1 MAEDKFE
8 QAVIQKLVSEGWDYL
23 PAYSGVTVDKLH
35 QHWRDILNENN
46 AHRLEGTPLTDG
58 SGEGD
63 SVDPYVTQRL
73 KTPMG
78 LMGEPDDIA
87 WICVYLVSDESKF
100 ATGAEFVIDGGYT
113 AQ

>member
-1 MAEDKFE
+1 MLT
-8 QAVIQKLVSEGWDYL
+8 QCTLVYI
-23 PAYSGVTVDKLH
+23 A
-35 QHWRDILNENN
+35 
-46 AHRLEGTPLTDG
+46 TPLTDV

-63 SVDPYVTQRL
+63 SVAPYVTQRL

-78 LMGEPDDIA
+78 LMGELDDIA
-87 WICVYLVSDESKF
+87 WICEYLASDELKF

>member
-1 MAEDKFE
+1 MLT
-8 QAVIQKLVSEGWDYL
+8 QCTLVYIE
-23 PAYSGVTVDKLH
+23 
-35 QHWRDILNENN
+35 
-46 AHRLEGTPLTDG
+46 TPLTDG

-63 SVDPYVTQRL
+63 SVAPYVIQRL

-78 LMGEPDDIA
+78 LMVEPDDIA
-87 WICVYLVSDESKF
+87 WICVYLASDESKL